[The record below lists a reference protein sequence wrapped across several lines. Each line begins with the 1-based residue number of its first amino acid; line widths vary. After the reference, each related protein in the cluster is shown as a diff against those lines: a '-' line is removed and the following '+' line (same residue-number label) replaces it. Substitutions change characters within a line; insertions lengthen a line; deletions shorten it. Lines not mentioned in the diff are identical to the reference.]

1 MSRTN
6 QDDVIQAS
14 TPLELEVLFR
24 DGKESKM
31 TGQGTYLR
39 AYRSSNRRGLARS
52 SLSAPKPVRCNPI
65 RKTQLAVSECSDGTD
80 KPEVGYPA
88 FAQLFL
94 YVCIVGC
101 VLDRV
106 KEDKGKPYR

>member
-31 TGQGTYLR
+31 TGSRHLPTCVPQFKPAGPCQKLPV
-39 AYRSSNRRGLARS
+39 SSETS
-52 SLSAPKPVRCNPI
+52 SL
-65 RKTQLAVSECSDGTD
+65 Q
-80 KPEVGYPA
+80 
-88 FAQLFL
+88 
-94 YVCIVGC
+94 
-101 VLDRV
+101 
-106 KEDKGKPYR
+106 PY